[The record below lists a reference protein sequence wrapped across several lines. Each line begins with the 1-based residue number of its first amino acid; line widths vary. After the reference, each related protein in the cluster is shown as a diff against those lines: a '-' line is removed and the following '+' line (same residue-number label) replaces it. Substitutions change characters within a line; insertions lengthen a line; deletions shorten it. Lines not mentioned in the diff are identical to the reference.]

1 MTDKMPERIYLK
13 RNSLGNL
20 QVWPEDIQTTEYI
33 RADLVRPAA
42 GEDFDLVEKALEKLA
57 MQSDQVLGNNAAIA
71 FGRIRNSLVRGNVDV
86 EVQKALDHYDLLIK
100 RAVSTGFCGS
110 DETISARKYLQLLK
124 DHLAANGWLNAGWQ
138 TIDKHTGHKAVII
151 GRWNG
156 HAWEYV
162 HYAYFQN
169 DLWFLPFD
177 SERDKHGTPTL
188 NGDELPTHF
197 QPVWY
202 SPEAP

>member
-1 MTDKMPERIYLK
+1 MTDKMPERIWIGVNGLGYLTVLSDHVAENYSVK
-13 RNSLGNL
+13 KQSY
-20 QVWPEDIQTTEYI
+20 V

-57 MQSDQVLGNNAAIA
+57 TQYDQVLGNNAAIT

-124 DHLAANGWLNAGWQ
+124 DHLAANGWLNG
-138 TIDKHTGHKAVII
+138 DVEVYKKALL
-151 GRWNG
+151 
-156 HAWEYV
+156 AE
-162 HYAYFQN
+162 F
-169 DLWFLPFD
+169 
-177 SERDKHGTPTL
+177 ERLKAESTTMRDQLYLDAVMAVVENTK
-188 NGDELPTHF
+188 
-197 QPVWY
+197 
-202 SPEAP
+202 PEAP

>member
-1 MTDKMPERIYLK
+1 MKNNQGNMPDDCGECPKCGPYMTYCDCSLKDPDMTDAMPERIWLLQNEGDNAEHLWCDHVPNDEMQATQYL
-13 RNSLGNL
+13 
-20 QVWPEDIQTTEYI
+20 
-33 RADLVRPAA
+33 RAD
-42 GEDFDLVEKALEKLA
+42 
-57 MQSDQVLGNNAAIA
+57 
-71 FGRIRNSLVRGNVDV
+71 LVRGNVDV
-86 EVQKALDHYDLLIK
+86 EALKRVLINGMTEANEKFDHVDVLSLFNYAADLAI
-100 RAVSTGFCGS
+100 
-110 DETISARKYLQLLK
+110 